1 MMIIKLKIWIMVW
14 RVVKNIFE
22 IYSSYVQHFLFFFD
36 KPQALD
42 YVQGYR

>member
-1 MMIIKLKIWIMVW
+1 MMIIKLKIWM
-14 RVVKNIFE
+14 VKNIFE

-36 KPQALD
+36 KLQALD